1 MIICLISLYLFVV
14 AGEKGQTTLILS
26 LPNFDLTHSCVL
38 VNLRTLACEE
48 VKFCS
53 SMEQKPN
60 PELERVR
67 KIQAELEAAEA
78 EKTLLSQPQG
88 EEDMSLLRH
97 MDMDEDF
104 DD

>member
-1 MIICLISLYLFVV
+1 M
-14 AGEKGQTTLILS
+14 
-26 LPNFDLTHSCVL
+26 L
-38 VNLRTLACEE
+38 VNLRTLECEE

-67 KIQAELEAAEA
+67 QIQAELEAAEA
-78 EKTLLSQPQG
+78 EKTLLSQPQR

-97 MDMDEDF
+97 MDMDEDY

>member
-1 MIICLISLYLFVV
+1 
-14 AGEKGQTTLILS
+14 
-26 LPNFDLTHSCVL
+26 
-38 VNLRTLACEE
+38 
-48 VKFCS
+48 
-53 SMEQKPN
+53 MEQKPN

>member
-1 MIICLISLYLFVV
+1 
-14 AGEKGQTTLILS
+14 
-26 LPNFDLTHSCVL
+26 
-38 VNLRTLACEE
+38 
-48 VKFCS
+48 
-53 SMEQKPN
+53 MEQKPN

-104 DD
+104 DDWLCVATTWLHDMEDYYQYNRPLLLLL

>member
-1 MIICLISLYLFVV
+1 
-14 AGEKGQTTLILS
+14 
-26 LPNFDLTHSCVL
+26 LPNFDLTHSCAL
-38 VNLRTLACEE
+38 VNLSTLECEE
-48 VKFCS
+48 VRFCS

-67 KIQAELEAAEA
+67 KIQAELKAAEA
-78 EKTLLSQPQG
+78 EKTLLLSQPLG

>member
-1 MIICLISLYLFVV
+1 M
-14 AGEKGQTTLILS
+14 
-26 LPNFDLTHSCVL
+26 
-38 VNLRTLACEE
+38 R
-48 VKFCS
+48 FCS
-53 SMEQKPN
+53 SMEPKPN

-78 EKTLLSQPQG
+78 EKTLLLSQPQG

>member
-1 MIICLISLYLFVV
+1 M
-14 AGEKGQTTLILS
+14 
-26 LPNFDLTHSCVL
+26 
-38 VNLRTLACEE
+38 
-48 VKFCS
+48 
-53 SMEQKPN
+53 MEQKPN

-78 EKTLLSQPQG
+78 EKTLLSSQQPQG